1 MYEPPHFRETDL
13 ATLHGVIDSEPLGLL
28 ISNGPAGILA
38 DAVPFL
44 LDPAAGPNGTLH
56 CHLARANRQWQALES
71 ADEAL
76 VVFQG
81 SQAYITPSWYAT
93 KRETGKVVP
102 TWNYVM
108 VQARGRPRIIEDR
121 AWLEAHVTALTARH
135 ETERAEPWAVSDAPD
150 GYVAAQ
156 LKGIVGLEVE
166 ITDLRGKFKW
176 SQNRPEADRDGVAA
190 GLLAET
196 ISRSGRPPGSR

>member
-1 MYEPPHFRETDL
+1 MYEPPHFRENDL
-13 ATLHGVIDSEPLGLL
+13 SVLQDTIERHPLGLL
-28 ISNGPAGILA
+28 ISNGPSGSLA

-44 LDPAAGPNGTLH
+44 LDPAAGPNGTLQ
-56 CHLARANRQWQALES
+56 CHLARANPQWQVLGS

-81 SQAYITPSWYAT
+81 GQAYITPSWYAT
-93 KRETGKVVP
+93 KQESGKVVP

-121 AWLEAHVTALTARH
+121 AWLLAHVTALTARH
-135 ETERAEPWAVSDAPD
+135 ETGRPEPWAVSDAPD
-150 GYVAAQ
+150 GYIAAQ
-156 LKGIVGLEVE
+156 LKGIVGLEIE

-176 SQNRPEADRDGVAA
+176 SQNRPDADRDGVAA
-190 GLLAET
+190 GLAAET
-196 ISRSGRPPGSR
+196 LSRSGRPPGSR